1 MAAPSNQYRP
11 VVDDPEAPP
20 NMVQRWQAGT
30 LLLFD
35 VDDAPMLEK
44 RDMVMNICMVQVALS
59 FVLLTNWR
67 RSPVLLIL
75 HPFFIAAGVLGWY
88 GAKHCKSVYVAAHFM
103 GSAGLALVFLFFI
116 LAETFLKHTQGQQ
129 TATADLYFIILN
141 VGIFPCLF
149 AIVDEVSV
157 NIILMMVGLLVCQQA
172 VAVSDTRHMPA
183 LFIGIM
189 CLICDWATLNA
200 NATNIGIHNIAAG
213 GGIMASLIIPAIICD
228 LIDNR
233 FGRAGGY
240 AVLACVFSE
249 FGVMHGM
256 NPVNI
261 DDLVPSSFPFFGT
274 GDMVVKGQLTAS
286 FQDTHPG
293 WTAAGHGSALCSQP
307 PEFRVD
313 QAKPDGT
320 PAVGMNE
327 GWRFSVAYAALALF
341 CFGHM
346 GLQKMGFIN
355 PAIMDNGV
363 NPHYVKGQ
371 IAGGEGGTEMTT
383 SKTETKFADM
393 SKEMAASNA

>member
-1 MAAPSNQYRP
+1 
-11 VVDDPEAPP
+11 
-20 NMVQRWQAGT
+20 
-30 LLLFD
+30 
-35 VDDAPMLEK
+35 
-44 RDMVMNICMVQVALS
+44 MNA
-59 FVLLTNWR
+59 F
-67 RSPVLLIL
+67 
-75 HPFFIAAGVLGWY
+75 
-88 GAKHCKSVYVAAHFM
+88 
-103 GSAGLALVFLFFI
+103 
-116 LAETFLKHTQGQQ
+116 
-129 TATADLYFIILN
+129 LYFIILN